1 MDEVQVAVVRRFNR
15 TVTQRVGALND
26 SFLARGR
33 PLGHSRVLW
42 EIGDGAELRELRARL
57 DLDSGYLSRILRS
70 LETDGL
76 ATVSTDG
83 DDRRVRRV
91 ALTPAGLRERAALDE
106 LSDAQAS
113 AMLDPLGDRQRV
125 ELAGAMATVSR
136 LLEAS
141 AITVTIADP
150 ASPAVRTSMAA
161 YFDELARRFEA
172 GFDPAVTLPTADE
185 QFRLPAGL
193 VLLATLHDRPV
204 GCVGLKLHAGGVGE
218 VKRLWVS
225 SEVRGLGLARRML
238 GRIEAEGSS
247 RGIHSLRLDTNRA
260 LTEAI
265 ALYRALGYREIEA
278 YNDEPYAHHW
288 FEKRI

>member
-1 MDEVQVAVVRRFNR
+1 MDEVQVGVVRRFNR

-26 SFLARGR
+26 SFLSRGR

-141 AITVTIADP
+141 AITVAIAAP

-204 GCVGLKLHAGGVGE
+204 GCVGLKLHADGVGE

-247 RGIHSLRLDTNRA
+247 RGIHTLRLDTNRA

-265 ALYRALGYREIEA
+265 ALYRALGYREIDA

>member
-1 MDEVQVAVVRRFNR
+1 MDEVQVGVVRRFNR

-26 SFLARGR
+26 SFLSRGR

-113 AMLDPLGDRQRV
+113 AMLHPLGDRQRV

-141 AITVTIADP
+141 AITVAIAAP

-172 GFDPAVTLPTADE
+172 GFDPSPCRPPTSSSGCPRGWCCSPPSTIDPSAVSASSCT
-185 QFRLPAGL
+185 PA
-193 VLLATLHDRPV
+193 VWVRSS
-204 GCVGLKLHAGGVGE
+204 GCGC
-218 VKRLWVS
+218 R
-225 SEVRGLGLARRML
+225 ARF
-238 GRIEAEGSS
+238 EGS
-247 RGIHSLRLDTNRA
+247 GWLDGCSAASKPRDRA
-260 LTEAI
+260 GASTA
-265 ALYRALGYREIEA
+265 
-278 YNDEPYAHHW
+278 
-288 FEKRI
+288 

>member
-1 MDEVQVAVVRRFNR
+1 MDEVQVGVVRRFNR

-26 SFLARGR
+26 SFLSRGR

-113 AMLDPLGDRQRV
+113 AMLHPLGDRQRV

-141 AITVTIADP
+141 AITVAIAAP

-247 RGIHSLRLDTNRA
+247 RGIHTLRLDTNRA

>member
-1 MDEVQVAVVRRFNR
+1 MDEGQIGVVRQFNR

-26 SFLARGR
+26 SFLSRGR

-76 ATVSTDG
+76 ATVSTDA
-83 DDRRVRRV
+83 DDRRMRRI
-91 ALTPAGLRERAALDE
+91 ALTPDGLRERAALDQ
-106 LSDAQAS
+106 LSDAQAG
-113 AMLDPLGDRQRV
+113 AMLDPLGDRQRA
-125 ELAGAMATVSR
+125 ELAAAMATVSR

-141 AITVTIADP
+141 AITVSLADP
-150 ASPAVRTSMAA
+150 ASPYVRASMAE

-204 GCVGLKLHAGGVGE
+204 GCVGLKLHADGVGE

-247 RGIHSLRLDTNRA
+247 RGIHTLRLDTNRA